1 MRAKLFIVLLG
12 GLLVAGLAGCPGEE
26 ESAENGEGA
35 EISRDDIIAAIA
47 KTGHKEKALTL
58 GPVFEEM
65 NLLLYDEKYDEY
77 KKRIDAASLE
87 NWSETAKRMQ
97 AALEKFVEV
106 YEPSLGDP
114 DVSEADKALIKE
126 GVVDCKVTLAILKTI
141 KNDKDKFI
149 MWCLEDLREVLV
161 DEIYNDMKDGKFVIL
176 SETIEADGGKG
187 YYVIQTEDEGEI
199 TKEEEHYV
207 KDGDVWK
214 INFIKILENDIKLI
228 EDIVNGTE

>member
-1 MRAKLFIVLLG
+1 MKAKLFVVLLG

-26 ESAENGEGA
+26 EGVDREAGA
-35 EISRDDIIAAIA
+35 GISREDLTAAIA
-47 KTGHKEKALTL
+47 KTGHKEKAPTL

-77 KKRIDAASLE
+77 KKRIDAVSLE
-87 NWSETAKRMQ
+87 NWSETAERMEK
-97 AALEKFVEV
+97 ALEKFASTF
-106 YEPSLGDP
+106 EPRLGDP
-114 DVSEADKALIKE
+114 TVSEANKALIKE
-126 GVVDCKVTLAILKTI
+126 GVVDCKVTLAILRTI

-149 MWCLEDLREVLV
+149 MWCLEDLREVLM
-161 DEIYNDMKDGKFVIL
+161 DEIYNDMKDGKFIIL

-187 YYVIQTEDEGEI
+187 YYVIQTGEGDEI
-199 TKEEEHYV
+199 TQEKEHYV

-228 EDIVNGTE
+228 EDLVNDAE

>member
-26 ESAENGEGA
+26 ESVEDAG
-35 EISRDDIIAAIA
+35 ISRDDIIAAIA
-47 KTGHKEKALTL
+47 KTGHKEKAPKL

-65 NLLLYDEKYDEY
+65 NLLLYDKKYDEY

-97 AALEKFVEV
+97 AALEKYVEV
-106 YEPSLGDP
+106 YEPGLGDP

-126 GVVDCKVTLAILKTI
+126 GVVGCKVTLAHLKTVSA
-141 KNDKDKFI
+141 DKEKFI

-187 YYVIQTEDEGEI
+187 YYVIQTEEEGEI
-199 TKEEEHYV
+199 TKGEEHYV

-214 INFIKILENDIKLI
+214 INFIKLLENDIKLI
-228 EDIVNGTE
+228 EDIVSGTE